1 MRPDGKRVLSNR
13 GYSPFIKLSRPQ
25 IYSSDTTPKFQAS
38 FIFPKFKL
46 NPGLF
51 SFEHDLNSVI
61 QESFRD
67 EQPLIQNPISN
78 SDTLQKSTEVMLTF
92 FKSLNYSAQTV
103 EAAIQLFIRQFNEK
117 IEKQQLSM
125 SDEDLRVW
133 IVCCIDFSQ
142 KLHEVCLVSIKQFVS
157 TKAREERVKA
167 EEVEMINSMK
177 LNLIMHS
184 SIKLINFVFGGE
196 QSMGN
201 KN

>member
-1 MRPDGKRVLSNR
+1 
-13 GYSPFIKLSRPQ
+13 
-25 IYSSDTTPKFQAS
+25 
-38 FIFPKFKL
+38 
-46 NPGLF
+46 
-51 SFEHDLNSVI
+51 
-61 QESFRD
+61 
-67 EQPLIQNPISN
+67 
-78 SDTLQKSTEVMLTF
+78 
-92 FKSLNYSAQTV
+92 
-103 EAAIQLFIRQFNEK
+103 
-117 IEKQQLSM
+117 M

-142 KLHEVCLVSIKQFVS
+142 KLHEVCLVSIKQIVS